1 MTWLVYAA
9 TRPVNAH
16 SGVYRDQFALLCLT
30 ILSFNLLERTSQ
42 VEAIIDEVMH
52 FHVVTALEVTVN
64 QTIKQSVL
72 TIKDK
77 PLRRVA
83 EESSRALE
91 VLFAMFDVVEMR
103 DGLRGD

>member
-1 MTWLVYAA
+1 MTDSHFYSL
-9 TRPVNAH
+9 
-16 SGVYRDQFALLCLT
+16 
-30 ILSFNLLERTSQ
+30 IISFFCLLERASQ
-42 VEAIIDEVMH
+42 VEEIIDEVMH
-52 FHVVTALEVTVN
+52 FPVVTALEVSVS

-72 TIKDK
+72 TIEDK